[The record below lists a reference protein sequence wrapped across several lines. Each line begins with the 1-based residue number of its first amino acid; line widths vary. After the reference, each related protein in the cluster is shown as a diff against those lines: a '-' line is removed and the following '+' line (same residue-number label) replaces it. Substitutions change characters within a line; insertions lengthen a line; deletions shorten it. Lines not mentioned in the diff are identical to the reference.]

1 MNDADQQIVNDFVI
15 EASEHLADI
24 ENQLLSIEATADAPN
39 VELVHEVFRN
49 VHSVKGVAGFL
60 GFATVGSLAHS
71 LESVLNMIRGG
82 ELRPQGVV
90 IETLLS
96 GFDTLRQMVHHID
109 RVDDFDVTGHVGQL
123 QELMDVAKGASK
135 EATSAAASIEAIFQS
150 STQHAV
156 STTKP
161 ETPKSEPLAAAQQ
174 FLEQAQ
180 LTSTPAVALTKLR
193 EQSERDAAQP
203 ETAPAEKPAAA
214 MASAES
220 SATPKVVAATTAD
233 AAPSKGSAADAN
245 IRVPV
250 AILDRLMNLAGELVL
265 GRNQLLQILQNKS
278 NAGLDTV
285 GARLDQVTTELQ
297 EAIMNARMQQVGT
310 VFNRFPRM
318 VRDVGQ
324 KLGKQCRLNLE
335 GSEVELDKTILENI
349 CDPLTHLIRNAIDH
363 GIERPDVRAKAGKD
377 VAGTLTIRAFH
388 QAGKVHITVSDDGG
402 GIHPQNLRDKAIR
415 KGWFSAEHAAAL
427 SDREALRLIF
437 RPGFSTAEVVT
448 EVSGRGVGMD
458 VVKTNIEKLG
468 GTVEVDSTPGKG
480 TTVHVKLPLT
490 LAIIPSLIVGSCGE
504 RYAIPETSIIELVRF
519 TPGDKSM
526 RVERFQGA
534 EALRLRGTL
543 LPLVRLG
550 SLLSDHA
557 KKDKTP
563 IDTSR
568 AQNIIVVEGGVVRY
582 GIVVDAVLDPE
593 QIVVKPLGR
602 QIKSCRCL
610 AGATVL
616 GDGQVA
622 FILDIPGIAAH
633 ASMVAGE
640 SMEAAHRNGNTQ
652 DSAEET
658 QTILLFQGVKGDLY
672 AAPMAMVSRIEKIS
686 RSQID
691 RVETKLLLQYRGG
704 TLPLMELEQNTSK
717 NELPESVYVLV
728 FQVKGH
734 EMGLIVPLIVDIC
747 DASTAVDTRIYR
759 DKGTMGVLVIEGRV
773 VRLLDVHELAV
784 GLAPAQAENPR
795 LQQSPLA
802 SRRLTILLAED
813 SPFFREQVGKFLS
826 EEGHTVI
833 ACEDGLE
840 AWETLQQPAVAFDLV
855 VTDVEMPRLN
865 GFELCK
871 RIRASDSFKHLPVVA
886 LTSLNEAKH
895 IRMGAEAGVTDYQ
908 VKMDRDKLLGAINRF
923 VQSRFR

>member
-24 ENQLLSIEATADAPN
+24 ENQLLSIEASADSPN

-60 GFATVGSLAHS
+60 GFASVGSLAHS
-71 LESVLNMIRGG
+71 LESVLNMVRGG

-109 RVDDFDVTGHVGQL
+109 RVDDFDVSGHVNQL
-123 QELMDVAKGASK
+123 QEIMNVAKVAPSAGELVAAGTSGG
-135 EATSAAASIEAIFQS
+135 SAAS
-150 STQHAV
+150 QH
-156 STTKP
+156 
-161 ETPKSEPLAAAQQ
+161 PLDLAQQ
-174 FLEQAQ
+174 FVTDSGLQADPNAI
-180 LTSTPAVALTKLR
+180 LASLR
-193 EQSERDAAQP
+193 EQME
-203 ETAPAEKPAAA
+203 PAAA
-214 MASAES
+214 PKASAQS
-220 SATPKVVAATTAD
+220 SQQPKIASEPAPTSD
-233 AAPSKGSAADAN
+233 AAINSKISAANGAAAESTPSKGSAADAN

-278 NAGLDTV
+278 GAGLDTV

-318 VRDVGQ
+318 VRDVSQ
-324 KLGKQCRLNLE
+324 KLGKQCRLQLE

-363 GIERPDVRAKAGKD
+363 GIERPEVRAREGKSE
-377 VAGTLTIRAFH
+377 AGTLTIRAFH

-402 GIHPQNLRDKAIR
+402 GIHPQNLRDKGVR
-415 KGWFSAEHAAAL
+415 KGWFSAEHAASL

-468 GTVEVDSTPGKG
+468 GTVEVDSTPGAG

-504 RYAIPETSIIELVRF
+504 RYAIPESSIIELVRF

-543 LPLVRLG
+543 LPLVRLS
-550 SLLSDHA
+550 SLLSTSS
-557 KKDKTP
+557 KKTP
-563 IDTSR
+563 IATDTSR
-568 AQNIIVVEGGVVRY
+568 AHNIIVVEGGVVRY

-602 QIKSCRCL
+602 HIKSCRCL

-633 ASMVAGE
+633 ASLVAGE
-640 SMEAAHRNGNTQ
+640 SLEAENRRFATQ
-652 DSAEET
+652 DTAEET
-658 QTILLFQGVKGDLY
+658 QTILLFQGLRGDLF
-672 AAPMAMVSRIEKIS
+672 AAPMAMVSRIEKIG
-686 RSQID
+686 REQVD
-691 RVETKLLLQYRGG
+691 RVESRLLLQYRGG
-704 TLPLMELEQNTSK
+704 TLPLVQLEPGTQRE
-717 NELPESVYVLV
+717 ELPESVYVLV
-728 FQVKGH
+728 FQVKGY

-747 DASTAVDTRIYR
+747 DASTAVDTRVYR
-759 DKGTMGVLVIEGRV
+759 EKGTMGVLVIEGRV
-773 VRLLDVHELAV
+773 VRLLDVHELAASM
-784 GLAPAQAENPR
+784 APPQADNPR
-795 LQQSPLA
+795 LQNSPLQG
-802 SRRLTILLAED
+802 RRLTVLMAED
-813 SPFFREQVGKFLS
+813 SPFFREQIGKFLT

-840 AWETLQQPAVAFDLV
+840 AWETLQQPSLQIDLV
-855 VTDVEMPRLN
+855 VTDVEMPRMN
-865 GFELCK
+865 GFEFCRK
-871 RIRASDSFKHLPVVA
+871 IRSSAAHRHLPVIA

-895 IRMGAEAGVTDYQ
+895 VRMGAEAGVSDYQ
-908 VKMDRDKLLGAINRF
+908 VKMDRDKLLAAITKF
-923 VQSRFR
+923 MAQMKST